1 MFSIENCIKFTRNI
15 IKHEELPLP
24 DMAFFTHM
32 YLTLSVDFYLI
43 LTYEIISFS
52 LINGREDEFEMLS

>member
-1 MFSIENCIKFTRNI
+1 MFPIENCIKFTRNI
-15 IKHEELPLP
+15 IKHEELPLL
-24 DMAFFTHM
+24 AFFTHM